1 MSQGFFQNWVFT
13 HCLAALVPKPR
24 INLTRYHGVLAPNH
38 RWRREVIPNSI
49 SIFVIWSKDLFAICR
64 YGDCTG

>member
-49 SIFVIWSKDLFAICR
+49 SIFVI
-64 YGDCTG
+64 